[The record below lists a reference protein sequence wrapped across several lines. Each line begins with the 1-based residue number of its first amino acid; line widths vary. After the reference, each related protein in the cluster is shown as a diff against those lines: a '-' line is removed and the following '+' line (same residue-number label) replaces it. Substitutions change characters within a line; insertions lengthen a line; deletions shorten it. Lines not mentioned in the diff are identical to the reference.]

1 MNERYIA
8 ENIFGC
14 SRNHSVLCNG
24 RVENTC
30 FMANRNAGAAY
41 RLENG
46 ISNEN
51 MDIRC
56 ILASYKRRKVE

>member
-1 MNERYIA
+1 MRGILRKISLA
-8 ENIFGC
+8 VAAIILF
-14 SRNHSVLCNG
+14 LCNG

-51 MDIRC
+51 MDVRC